1 MIGTLGKVGRAACM
15 GSPVEGKRKARSV
28 AGLGMGEEGGGWP
41 GAGQKAAFA
50 YLLSA
55 LVGFDS

>member
-1 MIGTLGKVGRAACM
+1 M
-15 GSPVEGKRKARSV
+15 GSPVDGKRKARSV